1 QSNVNTIKGTGRLVA
16 NNNSVTSITFNVLGA
31 VKVGGSGGYYNVTIA
46 NAVGSPLN
54 PGSPFSNGDS
64 MTLFFN
70 RAGDRGR
77 PGGDSAVF
85 TWVGTTGGANPGVG
99 CAGMSISA
107 PASGIAYIDMNL
119 TDYNGA
125 TITPWLQGFRQGSRL
140 RLTQIGNPAVWGDYQ
155 INVVGIGASY
165 ASLQVTPLAG
175 SSTFFG

>member
-1 QSNVNTIKGTGRLVA
+1 
-16 NNNSVTSITFNVLGA
+16 
-31 VKVGGSGGYYNVTIA
+31 
-46 NAVGSPLN
+46 
-54 PGSPFSNGDS
+54 
-64 MTLFFN
+64 
-70 RAGDRGR
+70 
-77 PGGDSAVF
+77 
-85 TWVGTTGGANPGVG
+85 GVG

-175 SSTFFG
+175 SSTFFGTNPADVQVSYIPVGASGTPLLANYATTGPLDPYTVQAFPMTLYSNANGFLTPDGVISVNAGDLVLVKNEVGGNAKNNGLYTVNTPGSSTTHWQLD